1 MTSPRWTPP
10 SAPVD
15 ETPTVQIP
23 VQRNTPPPPGPAQR
37 NRRSRK
43 SLWAALAAVLVA
55 GGAVAAGVALSS
67 SGAGGAPT
75 AASSTTP
82 FRIIHSDPPAA
93 PTTTAAAAAP
103 VPTQTYSGS
112 GNDVV
117 MLTTPVDVGIVE
129 FDCPKCS
136 DNTAVKSDASID
148 ADLVSKFSG
157 AYSGKVWTGMRGGT
171 TSRLQIT
178 ASGPWTLKI
187 GGLDLATQYD
197 ATEPVKGT
205 GDDVVLYRT
214 TPPTVTMTHSGK
226 SNFSVL
232 VMTDTIGY
240 PDLAVNE
247 IGKYSGRV
255 MFPSKASDA
264 VLVQVTADGAW
275 TMTPS

>member
-10 SAPVD
+10 SAPGD
-15 ETPTVQIP
+15 ESPTVQIP
-23 VQRNTPPPPGPAQR
+23 VQRNTPPLPGPTQR
-37 NRRSRK
+37 NGRSRK
-43 SLWAALAAVLVA
+43 PLWAAVAAVLVA
-55 GGAVAAGVALSS
+55 GGAVTAGVALSS
-67 SGAGGAPT
+67 NGAGSAAT
-75 AASSTTP
+75 AAAPTTP
-82 FRIIHSDPPAA
+82 FRIIHSDPPAV
-93 PTTTAAAAAP
+93 PTTTAAAAAT
-103 VPTQTYSGS
+103 VPAQSYSGT

-117 MLTTPVDVGIVE
+117 TLTTPVDVGIVE
-129 FDCPKCS
+129 FDCPRCS
-136 DNTAVKSDASID
+136 GNTTVKSDASID

-157 AYSGKVWTGMRGGT
+157 SYSGKVWIGMRGGT

-178 ASGPWTLKI
+178 ASGPWTLKV
-187 GGLDLATQYD
+187 GGLDLATLYD

-214 TPPTVTMTHSGK
+214 TPPTVDLTHSGK

-240 PDLAVNE
+240 PDLAVNA
-247 IGKYSGRV
+247 IGKYRGRV

>member
-1 MTSPRWTPP
+1 M
-10 SAPVD
+10 
-15 ETPTVQIP
+15 QIP
-23 VQRNTPPPPGPAQR
+23 VQRNTPPLPGTTQR
-37 NRRSRK
+37 NGRRHK
-43 SLWAALAAVLVA
+43 PLWAALAAVLVV
-55 GGAVAAGVALSS
+55 GGAVTAGVALSS
-67 SGAGGAPT
+67 NSAGSAPT
-75 AASSTTP
+75 AAAPTTP

-93 PTTTAAAAAP
+93 PTTTAAAAAAAAT
-103 VPTQTYSGS
+103 VPAQSYSGT

-117 MLTTPVDVGIVE
+117 TLTTPVDVGILE

-136 DNTAVKSDASID
+136 GNTTVKSNASID

-157 AYSGKVWTGMRGGT
+157 SYSGKVWLGMRGGT
-171 TSRLQIT
+171 TSRLQVT
-178 ASGPWTLKI
+178 ANGPWSLKV
-187 GGLDLATQYD
+187 GGLDLATLYD

-214 TPPTVTMTHSGK
+214 TPPTVELTHSGK

>member
-1 MTSPRWTPP
+1 MTSPHWTPP
-10 SAPVD
+10 SAPAD
-15 ETPTVQIP
+15 EPPTVQIP
-23 VQRNTPPPPGPAQR
+23 VQRNTPPPPRPTQR
-37 NRRSRK
+37 NGRSRK
-43 SLWAALAAVLVA
+43 PIWAALAALLIA
-55 GGAVAAGVALSS
+55 GCAIAAGVALSS
-67 SGAGGAPT
+67 NGTGSAPT
-75 AASSTTP
+75 AAAPTTP
-82 FRIIHSDPPAA
+82 FRIIHSNPPAA
-93 PTTTAAAAAP
+93 PTTTAAA
-103 VPTQTYSGS
+103 VPTQNYSGT

-117 MLTTPVDVGIVE
+117 TLTTPVEVGIVE
-129 FDCPKCS
+129 FDCPNCIG
-136 DNTAVKSDASID
+136 NTTVKSDASID

-157 AYSGKVWTGMRGGT
+157 AYNGKVWIGMRGGS

-178 ASGPWTLKI
+178 ASGPWTLKV
-187 GGLDLATQYD
+187 GGLDLASLYNPTV
-197 ATEPVKGT
+197 PVKGT

-264 VLVQVTADGAW
+264 VLVQITADGAW
-275 TMTPS
+275 TMSPS